1 MHSRWIQSGFEVDPG
16 WIRGDFEAPR
26 RTAWAIRAPGAPPGA
41 RPGPNLESDRGVPRE
56 CPGSPGVWHDG
67 APAHYLVSLGGG
79 GAAGAPKG
87 AEGLQPASAGVS
99 RDVTRAQRPGSI
111 CARGAAWAPWGA
123 EGLQPA
129 SASVSRD
136 VTRAQRLGS
145 ICARG
150 AALRGEFELNSN

>member
-41 RPGPNLESDRGVPRE
+41 RPGPNLETPRGVT
-56 CPGSPGVWHDG
+56 GSDGVWHDG

-99 RDVTRAQRPGSI
+99 RDVTRAQR
-111 CARGAAWAPWGA
+111 
-123 EGLQPA
+123 
-129 SASVSRD
+129 
-136 VTRAQRLGS
+136 LGS